1 MDLVLAG
8 FILVLI
14 VTIYYLVGRSGR
26 IHDEGSFSRTIYPT
40 KQILVIYIFLL
51 VVSFLNQRQTPILR
65 SIDLVLEA
73 PLMIDEFQVFRQ
85 PSVDE
90 FTKTMLIGALL
101 SGILELIYL
110 YLLSA
115 VISRGF
121 SAFNGLFG
129 DN

>member
-1 MDLVLAG
+1 
-8 FILVLI
+8 
-14 VTIYYLVGRSGR
+14 
-26 IHDEGSFSRTIYPT
+26 
-40 KQILVIYIFLL
+40 
-51 VVSFLNQRQTPILR
+51 
-65 SIDLVLEA
+65 
-73 PLMIDEFQVFRQ
+73 MIDEFQVFRQ